1 MKPMNV
7 SPSLFLNL
15 TRFFVK
21 VFGLV
26 QYLTEG
32 FARIF
37 SPTDDH
43 YPETG
48 VQPFDSE
55 PYAVRKG

>member
-1 MKPMNV
+1 M
-7 SPSLFLNL
+7 
-15 TRFFVK
+15 
-21 VFGLV
+21 V

-55 PYAVRKG
+55 PYATPKS